1 MYSSANDIQFYPIGR
16 DIPESETS
24 KYKKSILWSRS
35 DGDDRAY
42 GHADR
47 LMNSYFQMDRD
58 WKKQIFQWRDDL
70 EIEKTIKNT
79 FRKNRLYKIDNEVET
94 VLEHVIIFRYATTY
108 SRYCEK
114 EYREIYF
121 IYKHQSCK
129 SSQKPLVVF
138 LVVAPKTLWVQ
149 SHSK

>member
-94 VLEHVIIFRYATTY
+94 VLEHVIIFRYATAY
-108 SRYCEK
+108 SRSVSVLCNVTSRWNYV
-114 EYREIYF
+114 F
-121 IYKHQSCK
+121 D
-129 SSQKPLVVF
+129 QKV
-138 LVVAPKTLWVQ
+138 
-149 SHSK
+149 SI

>member
-16 DIPESETS
+16 DIPENETS
-24 KYKKSILWSRS
+24 KYQKSILWSRS

-94 VLEHVIIFRYATTY
+94 VLEHVIIFRYATAY
-108 SRYCEK
+108 SRSVSVSVLCNVTSRWNYV
-114 EYREIYF
+114 F
-121 IYKHQSCK
+121 D
-129 SSQKPLVVF
+129 QKV
-138 LVVAPKTLWVQ
+138 
-149 SHSK
+149 SI

>member
-16 DIPESETS
+16 DIPENETS
-24 KYKKSILWSRS
+24 KYQKSILWSRS

-94 VLEHVIIFRYATTY
+94 VLEHVIIFRYATAY
-108 SRYCEK
+108 SRSVSVLCNVTSRWNYV
-114 EYREIYF
+114 F
-121 IYKHQSCK
+121 D
-129 SSQKPLVVF
+129 QKV
-138 LVVAPKTLWVQ
+138 
-149 SHSK
+149 SI

>member
-94 VLEHVIIFRYATTY
+94 VLEHVIIFRYATAY
-108 SRYCEK
+108 SR
-114 EYREIYF
+114 
-121 IYKHQSCK
+121 SV
-129 SSQKPLVVF
+129 SVSV
-138 LVVAPKTLWVQ
+138 
-149 SHSK
+149 